1 LAVTVNFI
9 PWMMTCVSL
18 FIAGEEFFII
28 QEGSVKVV
36 ESRPH
41 PELGWDKPYEHTL
54 VTLREGH
61 FFGEMALV
69 TNEPRVASVVSVSKL
84 TICLVLAKKDFRAA
98 LSDETF
104 GEVLSEVLAK
114 RKTIRAQRESNAEE
128 SGSQSPGS
136 RESLGGGSVSSKM
149 SSNSS
154 SRRNSR
160 RRTAA
165 SPAAS
170 EVSVSTTL
178 SMRKLESGSRVVNKY
193 IVEKELGKGS
203 FGDVYLCRDQET
215 DEPYAMKMISRPQSS
230 WNDDSASSIRQEIA
244 VMKRLQ
250 HNNIVNLHE
259 VIDDVNA
266 RKIFLIQEYME
277 GGPLM
282 ADAETCEPVD
292 IGLARKYFRDIL
304 RGVCYLHSEGIIH
317 RDIKPQNMLLSADGT
332 VKIADFGA
340 AVFTTANEKVIVWV
354 VLFIERPLGL
364 YVVLLIVWFFGL
376 ITSFMKVARRIL

>member
-1 LAVTVNFI
+1 
-9 PWMMTCVSL
+9 M
-18 FIAGEEFFII
+18 
-28 QEGSVKVV
+28 KVV
-36 ESRPH
+36 ETRPSV
-41 PELGWDKPYEHTL
+41 EFGWEKPYDHTL

-69 TNEPRVASVVSVSKL
+69 TNEPRVASVVCVSKL

-114 RKTIRAQRESNAEE
+114 RKTIRAQRDANSDENSQVGSPVTRDS
-128 SGSQSPGS
+128 SGSISG
-136 RESLGGGSVSSKM
+136 LSSG
-149 SSNSS
+149 S
-154 SRRNSR
+154 SRRNSSR
-160 RRTAA
+160 KRSTTA
-165 SPAAS
+165 SPSAHS
-170 EVSVSTTL
+170 GEVSVSTTL

-215 DEPYAMKMISRPQSS
+215 DECYAMKMINRPQSS
-230 WNDDSASSIRQEIA
+230 WNDDAGSSIKQEIA

-250 HNNIVNLHE
+250 HVNIVNLHE
-259 VIDDVNA
+259 VIDDANA

-292 IGLARKYFRDIL
+292 VVLARKYFRDIV

-317 RDIKPQNMLLSADGT
+317 RDIKPQNMLLSANGT

-340 AVFTTANEKVIVWV
+340 AVFTTADDKVI
-354 VLFIERPLGL
+354 
-364 YVVLLIVWFFGL
+364 
-376 ITSFMKVARRIL
+376 

>member
-1 LAVTVNFI
+1 
-9 PWMMTCVSL
+9 M
-18 FIAGEEFFII
+18 
-28 QEGSVKVV
+28 KVV
-36 ESRPH
+36 ETRPS
-41 PELGWDKPYEHTL
+41 PEFGWDKPYDHTL

-114 RKTIRAQRESNAEE
+114 RKTIRAQRESN
-128 SGSQSPGS
+128 SDDISSMSSPGS
-136 RESLGGGSVSSKM
+136 RDSISGGSVHSAGSGG
-149 SSNSS
+149 SVRRSS
-154 SRRNSR
+154 SRKRAMLATGGS
-160 RRTAA
+160 T
-165 SPAAS
+165 

-193 IVEKELGKGS
+193 VVEKELGKGS
-203 FGDVYLCRDQET
+203 FGEVYLCKDQET
-215 DEPYAMKMISRPQSS
+215 NEQYAMKMINRPQSS
-230 WNDDSASSIRQEIA
+230 WNDDATSSIKQEIA

-250 HNNIVNLHE
+250 HVNIVNLHE
-259 VIDDVNA
+259 VIDDQNA

-292 IGLARKYFRDIL
+292 VILARKYFRDIL

-317 RDIKPQNMLLSADGT
+317 RDIKPQNMLLSADGI

-340 AVFTTANEKVIVWV
+340 AIFTTTDDKVWLAVFNC
-354 VLFIERPLGL
+354 LR
-364 YVVLLIVWFFGL
+364 
-376 ITSFMKVARRIL
+376 

>member
-1 LAVTVNFI
+1 V
-9 PWMMTCVSL
+9 
-18 FIAGEEFFII
+18 EF
-28 QEGSVKVV
+28 
-36 ESRPH
+36 
-41 PELGWDKPYEHTL
+41 GWDKPYDHTL

-84 TICLVLAKKDFRAA
+84 TICLVLAKTDFRAA

-114 RKTIRAQRESNAEE
+114 RKTIRAQRESNSEDTLTTP
-128 SGSQSPGS
+128 SS
-136 RESLGGGSVSSKM
+136 RDSIGGGSVGSNHSNASTYRRTSSRKRSVLS
-149 SSNSS
+149 SSNSQ
-154 SRRNSR
+154 
-160 RRTAA
+160 
-165 SPAAS
+165 

-193 IVEKELGKGS
+193 VVEKELGKGS
-203 FGDVYLCRDQET
+203 FGEVYLCKDQET
-215 DEPYAMKMISRPQSS
+215 GEHYAMKMINRPQSS
-230 WNDDSASSIRQEIA
+230 WNDDASSSIKQEIA

-250 HNNIVNLHE
+250 HVNIVNLHE
-259 VIDDVNA
+259 VIDDLNA

-292 IGLARKYFRDIL
+292 VSLARRYFRDIL

-317 RDIKPQNMLLSADGT
+317 RDIKPQNMLLSASGT

-340 AVFTTANEKVIVWV
+340 AIFTTTDDKVKPKA
-354 VLFIERPLGL
+354 L
-364 YVVLLIVWFFGL
+364 
-376 ITSFMKVARRIL
+376 TSGCNFQHYYKFTMCTHNNLNN